1 MLLVLPATSASAE
14 RSSSALS
21 LTLKIYT
28 GTA

>member
-21 LTLKIYT
+21 LSLKIYS